1 VAPAT
6 LIDALAFVLASVS
19 RQPVGPWWLRFARSC
34 SARLFVETGMTTFAW
49 SQVLAAGAF
58 VCGMVSY
65 QLRDRRQVLLCLTA
79 LATLNAGHFLLLDRT
94 TPAVMLLLTA
104 TRYVTAMF
112 TRHRAFFYLYLAA
125 AVVGI
130 SLSYSGP
137 LSWLALAGVF
147 FGTFGS
153 FQQSDRAMRQCFFC
167 GNSCWITHN
176 VLAQTPVA
184 IVMEICFFASN
195 VVGYWRLYGRKSPP
209 TSDAARDESDIP
221 KDRPST

>member
-1 VAPAT
+1 
-6 LIDALAFVLASVS
+6 
-19 RQPVGPWWLRFARSC
+19 
-34 SARLFVETGMTTFAW
+34 MTPFAW

-112 TRHRAFFYLYLAA
+112 TRHRAFFYLYLVA
-125 AVVGI
+125 AVVGS

-147 FGTFGS
+147 CGTFGS

-176 VLAQTPVA
+176 ILAQTPVA

-209 TSDAARDESDIP
+209 ASDDLTLEGDSHKKESA
-221 KDRPST
+221 T